1 MAKYTENY
9 NLTKIDLSD
18 APPDITTLNTNW
30 DTLDQVIK
38 ENKDEAKSYTDDKF
52 SKIPTPDV
60 SGQIA
65 AHNADTSSHA
75 DIRKL
80 ASDSHTAVNNH
91 VSDKNN
97 PHGVTAKQTGALP
110 LDGSTPMTGKELKLY
125 NGYGSIRSDERC
137 SRLIT
142 KDNANNDSSMRY
154 IEVLNPSTSS
164 EEECV
169 QLVTIGDPVYG
180 DLSRCIFGE
189 HNLDHMREQL
199 FEAST
204 TNLTA
209 GSSYLSSGKI
219 YLVYE

>member
-9 NLTKIDLSD
+9 NLTKIDLHD
-18 APPDITTLNTNW
+18 APPDITVLNPNW
-30 DTLDQVIK
+30 DTLDAKLK
-38 ENKDEAKSYTDDKF
+38 EHSD
-52 SKIPTPDV
+52 
-60 SGQIA
+60 
-65 AHNADTSSHA
+65 
-75 DIRKL
+75 KL
-80 ASDSHTAVNNH
+80 ANHTGELNEHSEELESLRNALSNVG
-91 VSDKNN
+91 D
-97 PHGVTAKQTGALP
+97 GDYLP